1 MAQNKNEKLNNE
13 KGENKLQIVNVAL
26 LSLILIGMIAF
37 GTYMFLYKG
46 PNNNKV
52 KNEQVSG
59 TVDIKRQEVYSLSD
73 MTSNLADKDSKRYVK
88 IKVALGYKKNDK
100 LKEELD
106 KKKDIISDSIV
117 SVVRN
122 KTADNFNGIGIDSI
136 KKEINTKINTYLN
149 EGLVDNVY
157 FSEILIQ

>member
-52 KNEQVSG
+52 KNEQASG